1 MMNPIQERE
10 EEEKEAEVEEDQ
22 LHNFRQQWKQELQ
35 QGGGGGAAAAGE
47 DQKPEKDRGEEQQ
60 EEDLEDDIHKQV
72 RKMQDHNAGVLVL
85 LFMKSGCTTRSF
97 HFTLLTATCLGL
109 VCCVKE
115 RLLRNF
121 SSPFLLCPLYCTMF
135 AQCLPAVVVQLKNR
149 HSEPVQFD
157 MIYFKM

>member
-10 EEEKEAEVEEDQ
+10 EEEKEAGEEEDQ

-121 SSPFLLCPLYCTMF
+121 SSPFFAPF
-135 AQCLPAVVVQLKNR
+135 IAQCL
-149 HSEPVQFD
+149 HSVCQPLWCN
-157 MIYFKM
+157 